1 MAYTDYSF
9 YTETYHGNVLTA
21 DNAGRWLDCAS
32 DEIDHITFLRLTEA
46 FPTVEAHAIRVKKAV
61 CAVADALF
69 QVDEQRKA
77 ISAQAQ
83 EDGTYRGAIASVSS
97 GRESI
102 SYAVTSA
109 SGASAF
115 AAAAANVQAY
125 NALIYDIA
133 ARYIANVPDANG
145 TNLLYAGVI

>member
-9 YTETYHGNVLTA
+9 YTETYHGDVLTA
-21 DNAGRWLDCAS
+21 DNAGKWLDRAS
-32 DEIDHITFLRLTEA
+32 DEIDHITFLRLADA

-77 ISAQAQ
+77 VSAQAQ
-83 EDGTYRGAIASVSS
+83 EDGTYRGAITSVSS

-102 SYAVTSA
+102 SYAVTGA

-115 AAAAANVQAY
+115 AAAAASTQAY
-125 NALIYDIA
+125 NALIADIA
-133 ARYIANVPDANG
+133 AKYIANVPDADR